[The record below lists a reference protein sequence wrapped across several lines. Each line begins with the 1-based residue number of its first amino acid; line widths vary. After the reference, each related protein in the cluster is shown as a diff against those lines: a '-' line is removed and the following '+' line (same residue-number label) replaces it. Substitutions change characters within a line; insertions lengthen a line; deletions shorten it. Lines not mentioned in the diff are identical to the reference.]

1 MQSQTFNQ
9 IEDDVTAASE
19 SIPRLMQSVR
29 SKFQAVQLLG
39 FIPLI
44 SRHGSNPDLN
54 LFSGPFLHCTW
65 STYRVSGDGDAAVN
79 KTPCPRG
86 VFVTVGGDGR
96 LQCL

>member
-29 SKFQAVQLLG
+29 SKFQAVQFLG

-54 LFSGPFLHCTW
+54 LFSGPFLHVC
-65 STYRVSGDGDAAVN
+65 
-79 KTPCPRG
+79 G
-86 VFVTVGGDGR
+86 VPTVCQVMGM
-96 LQCL
+96 QP